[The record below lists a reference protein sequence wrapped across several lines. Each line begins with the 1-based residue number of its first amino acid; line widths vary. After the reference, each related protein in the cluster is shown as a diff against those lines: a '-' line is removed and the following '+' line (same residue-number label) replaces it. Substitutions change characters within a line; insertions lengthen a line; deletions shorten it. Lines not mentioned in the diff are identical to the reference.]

1 MGKGQD
7 KSICLS
13 HVDDQEIIRIVQNF
27 KSKMSS
33 DYNDI
38 NMSTIKTFITQIVIR
53 LNHICNV
60 SFKTEIFITT

>member
-13 HVDDQEIIRIVQNF
+13 PVDDQEIIRIVQKF

-33 DYNDI
+33 DTNDI
-38 NMSTIKTFITQIVIR
+38 NMSTIKTVITQIVKPF
-53 LNHICNV
+53 NHICNV
-60 SFKTEIFITT
+60 SFKTGAFLTT